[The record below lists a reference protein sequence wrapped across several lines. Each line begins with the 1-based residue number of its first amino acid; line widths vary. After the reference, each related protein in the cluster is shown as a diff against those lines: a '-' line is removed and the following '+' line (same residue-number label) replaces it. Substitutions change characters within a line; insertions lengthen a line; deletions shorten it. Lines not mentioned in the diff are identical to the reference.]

1 MPIDNAPRPA
11 WLAEHLSAAQLTLE
25 VGLQWA
31 TALEMAPGHNQAITA
46 VATAIWRRTVGKKI
60 KKAWPTVSQLLQW
73 TGIGSRN
80 TVISALR
87 RLVGDG
93 WLLREVRDKASRRLA
108 PERPGQAGVGYR
120 LAWPVADCIG
130 APLDGGPLRCGAAT
144 AAGGLCTSRAGKG
157 TVHRGEGHCWRH
169 GGIRAHQPAAEHE
182 GHQGTAATTGNAAQD
197 PAPQDDPARP
207 PLRLV
212 KRTGPA
218 KPVDEAVDNPPV
230 QLPLLQP
237 VGPGMV
243 QPLTANGSTV
253 DAGMVQRL
261 TPNGSPVEPEVVS
274 KELAQGDIQETRGSD
289 VLGAELEDAPRR
301 TADGRFESDSGG
313 EAAPNPAPVEARA
326 EGLTIEQA
334 HAVLDQLSEAM
345 RGYHLSRAGMDLRR
359 AGQPAPSPDQI
370 VLAAAA
376 AALRRS
382 A

>member
-144 AAGGLCTSRAGKG
+144 AAGGCA
-157 TVHRGEGHCWRH
+157 
-169 GGIRAHQPAAEHE
+169 PAARAKAPSTAAR
-182 GHQGTAATTGNAAQD
+182 GTAGGTAAYAPTSPQPSTRDTKARPRPPATPPRTRRPRTTR
-197 PAPQDDPARP
+197 PAR
-207 PLRLV
+207 RC
-212 KRTGPA
+212 A
-218 KPVDEAVDNPPV
+218 W
-230 QLPLLQP
+230 
-237 VGPGMV
+237 
-243 QPLTANGSTV
+243 
-253 DAGMVQRL
+253 
-261 TPNGSPVEPEVVS
+261 
-274 KELAQGDIQETRGSD
+274 
-289 VLGAELEDAPRR
+289 
-301 TADGRFESDSGG
+301 
-313 EAAPNPAPVEARA
+313 
-326 EGLTIEQA
+326 
-334 HAVLDQLSEAM
+334 
-345 RGYHLSRAGMDLRR
+345 
-359 AGQPAPSPDQI
+359 
-370 VLAAAA
+370 
-376 AALRRS
+376 
-382 A
+382 